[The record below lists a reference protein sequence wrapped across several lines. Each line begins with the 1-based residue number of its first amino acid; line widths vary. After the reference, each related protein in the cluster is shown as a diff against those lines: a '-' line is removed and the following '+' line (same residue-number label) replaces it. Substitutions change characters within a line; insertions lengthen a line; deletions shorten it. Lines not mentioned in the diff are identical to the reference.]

1 MTSEAWAGGPP
12 STEEQPVIHETENIL
27 NHVIE
32 VRERDRQIG
41 DFLVDSLLSDRNG
54 LVMMGEPGNGKTTIT
69 TQLKEAVERTALER
83 GMQVDVVISRYDEYL
98 ARAEAYLGSR
108 ELWTPLDWRELNDF
122 IFEEYISSIADDK
135 KEDQVR
141 KVRILELPAVGSN
154 EERDRG
160 VRASRLLFERAES
173 QDKPDSL
180 FVFITNNNLV
190 QQRASFLRRAIL
202 DPELA
207 DRDVVA
213 LLAAHNQNVPGE
225 YDDEE
230 KGRRV
235 KAIFA
240 KSALPYHMTTI
251 RKEEA
256 EEIALWEED
265 YIKRHL
271 NEAIRKNPDAS
282 RDAHDYDIM
291 AQRMIGMR
299 LPDGLTDE
307 KVREVYARYQ
317 AHVDDSFIQQKA
329 STIIDATMRQAVYA
343 EQLLHYTYRLDHDTA
358 FVVHNPY
365 DSASTIS
372 INIDDGFTKAA

>member
-1 MTSEAWAGGPP
+1 
-12 STEEQPVIHETENIL
+12 
-27 NHVIE
+27 
-32 VRERDRQIG
+32 
-41 DFLVDSLLSDRNG
+41 
-54 LVMMGEPGNGKTTIT
+54 
-69 TQLKEAVERTALER
+69 
-83 GMQVDVVISRYDEYL
+83 
-98 ARAEAYLGSR
+98 
-108 ELWTPLDWRELNDF
+108 
-122 IFEEYISSIADDK
+122 
-135 KEDQVR
+135 
-141 KVRILELPAVGSN
+141 
-154 EERDRG
+154 
-160 VRASRLLFERAES
+160 
-173 QDKPDSL
+173 
-180 FVFITNNNLV
+180 
-190 QQRASFLRRAIL
+190 
-202 DPELA
+202 
-207 DRDVVA
+207 
-213 LLAAHNQNVPGE
+213 
-225 YDDEE
+225 
-230 KGRRV
+230 
-235 KAIFA
+235 
-240 KSALPYHMTTI
+240 MTTI